1 MMGRRWMAAGLAL
14 AVVMA
19 ACSVDPSASGP
30 SAAPTLNPNQL
41 EAQRRSAHVTPT
53 PDPVATSGP
62 AASPGPTTAP
72 PVTPGPIPFDP
83 ALEAML
89 PASVRGVAMTR
100 FSAPAAQF
108 DTGGDICWVLCPG
121 EPSRLSELS
130 GVAVEDMTVAFAFPD
145 QVTELPV
152 GVLAIRLPG
161 VATDELVDIR
171 IREGGT
177 VGSRSDLPAD
187 VRPLEVGPHD
197 VTRVLYPPFYREEQ
211 GEYLLATDD
220 VLFVVFGEPPT
231 ASGEIPEDVRLAIE
245 ALP

>member
-1 MMGRRWMAAGLAL
+1 MTGRRWMAAGLGL
-14 AVVMA
+14 AVAVA
-19 ACSVDPSASGP
+19 ACSVDPSASGRSP
-30 SAAPTLNPNQL
+30 APTLNPNQL
-41 EAQRRSAHVTPT
+41 EALRRSAGVTPT

-62 AASPGPTTAP
+62 AASPGPTVAP

-89 PASVRGVAMTR
+89 PASVRSVAMTR

-108 DTGGDICWVLCPG
+108 DIGGDMCWVLCPG

-130 GVAVEDMTVAFAFPD
+130 GVAVDDMVVAFAFPD
-145 QVTELPV
+145 PATTLRV

-177 VGSRSDLPAD
+177 VARPRISPPMNERSTS
-187 VRPLEVGPHD
+187 V
-197 VTRVLYPPFYREEQ
+197 
-211 GEYLLATDD
+211 
-220 VLFVVFGEPPT
+220 PT
-231 ASGEIPEDVRLAIE
+231 T
-245 ALP
+245 